1 MQNYE
6 SVFIA
11 RADLS
16 AAQVEELAG
25 FLEEIIKEQKGQVT
39 AKDFWGLKTLAY
51 PIAKNRKGYY
61 TVFNI
66 TAPPAAIAEFERKM
80 RLHESILR
88 YMTIKIEAKSKKA
101 LAAAAKRQ
109 NRLQPA
115 QAQPD
120 QE

>member
-1 MQNYE
+1 MNNYE

-16 AAQVEELAG
+16 SAQVEELAG
-25 FLEEIIKEQKGQVT
+25 KLEEIIKEGKGEVKS
-39 AKDFWGLKTLAY
+39 KDFWGLKTLAY

-61 TVFNI
+61 TIFEI
-66 TAPPAAIAEFERKM
+66 SAPPAAIAEFERKM
-80 RLHESILR
+80 RLDESILR
-88 YMTIKIEAKSKKA
+88 YMTVRIEPKSKKA

-109 NRLQPA
+109 SRKPERE
-115 QAQPD
+115 PEE